1 MADGPGVPDTAALAE
16 LLPAERGD
24 KAERPFVVRLLQPED
39 RAALDEF
46 YEIFEPKRAA
56 QGLPP
61 SGRDRVTRWLDGV
74 LSEGV
79 HMIAESD
86 GELVGHG
93 LLMPSGRPGVSEW
106 AIFLAEEHRG
116 HGIGTEM
123 NRLAIEVARA
133 LGDRKLWLSVEPHN
147 RPAVRSYEKVGYR
160 FLSSAIF
167 SPEAE
172 MELEL

>member
-1 MADGPGVPDTAALAE
+1 VADRGAPTDAVLADV
-16 LLPAERGD
+16 LPAERRD
-24 KAERPFVVRLLQPED
+24 KADRPFVVREFQPAD
-39 RAALDEF
+39 RAALDDF
-46 YEIFEPKRAA
+46 YDLFEPKRAA

-61 SGRDRVTRWLDGV
+61 TGRDRVTRWLDGV
-74 LSEGV
+74 LAEGV

-93 LLMPSGRPGVSEW
+93 LLMPTGRPGISEW

-123 NRLAIEVARA
+123 NRLAIDVARA
-133 LGDRKLWLSVEPHN
+133 IGERKLWLSVEPHN